1 MGCVRFSTAVYTPD
15 SRVPGYGSKGE
26 MGRACMRDHGLRPE
40 TTLVVGD
47 SREDREM
54 ARECGA
60 SFAAAAWGYGD
71 AASCRA
77 ATPGGLLYDFAGQRE
92 YVLRSMIDLLAIVAT
107 GESSEAVH
115 EP

>member
-1 MGCVRFSTAVYTPD
+1 MHD
-15 SRVPGYGSKGE
+15 Q
-26 MGRACMRDHGLRPE
+26 GLRPE

-71 AASCRA
+71 AASSV
-77 ATPGGLLYDFAGQRE
+77 ATTPARLLYDSTGQRE
-92 YVLRSMIDLLAIVAT
+92 YVLGSMTDLLAIVVT